1 MALNSKISENI
12 NSSHQ
17 KLSVMLVLFVVSL
30 FSFFGVGILDV
41 KAANQK
47 FVFDYTGDYQ
57 TFVAPETGIYKIQ
70 AWGAQGGASRE
81 NNVVSTVRVGGYGS
95 YTAGMID
102 LQKGQTLYIYVGGKG
117 KNGVKSGYAAGG
129 YNGGG
134 RGDHDHSDDEAAG
147 GGGGAT
153 DIRLVS
159 GAWNDFASL
168 KSRIMVAA
176 GGGGTSWVAGFGHG
190 GGLNSN
196 ATSASASAT
205 QTSGYSFGTG
215 QPGVYKYS
223 NKTTGGGGGGYY
235 GGYAT
240 PKSST
245 LTNGSGGSSFISG
258 YDGADAISEESTSD
272 NIIHTGQSIHYSGLK
287 FDYAIMVRGSGQV
300 ETNKVLEQ
308 YLMPNIDGTNL
319 PAGTGKTGNGY
330 AIIEYIEDLK
340 QEDYPNFNIDEGYSF
355 RYSYTGNY
363 QTFTA
368 PADGTYKLE
377 AWGARGG
384 YGRTNAS
391 LKNRGGF
398 GSYAAGTIH
407 LSKGDTF
414 YVYVGQAGYNGNANC
429 KYCGGYGGWNGGA
442 KGGDDSNH
450 DSDPDEGG
458 GGGGATDFRL
468 ISGTWNDFES
478 LKSRVIIAAGG
489 AGGAYSKVGL
499 AGGLYLNQTNTYQLG
514 VGQPGKKET
523 SGSGGGGGGYF
534 GGKSIQSAGNQGYGG
549 TSYVSGSSD
558 DLALAADATSTNL
571 LLKGD
576 SIHYSGVTFQ
586 NPTKVNGN
594 SAMPSYNST
603 SSMTGNNGHGYAKVT
618 VLELDNRIPKLKSLT
633 ISNGTMKQTFDP
645 DTYTYDIYLDS
656 ERPNITISG
665 EPLLEGDSIFRGMDS
680 LTIKAGTTKHHIGL
694 INELGNITVYTLNI
708 HRPASSYSYLDDIKI
723 DGVSLKNFDPKTL
736 TYEIP
741 LEDTIEKVTLE
752 AVKAR
757 PSQEVSGEGETEIDF
772 GTTTKKIEV
781 VSEDGSSVTTYTLHF
796 KKSNSSKLKSLDVGG
811 YQLTPTFDSDT
822 LNYSVEVSSGSY
834 AVDVEAI
841 PYDKSA
847 KVTITG
853 NGYLAPNKA
862 NKITILVEQEN
873 AGTTIYQVD
882 VKRENSVE
890 NEEFKYACKGEYQ
903 EFTAPGTTYYKI
915 QSWGAR
921 GGYGRTHWTL
931 KYRGGYGAYTEGEI
945 YLSKGQ
951 KLYIYVGC
959 AGKNSATSGRYNG
972 GAGGWNGGAKGGND
986 SNRDSNPEPGGGG
999 GGATDI
1005 RLVPTSSKT
1014 VWNEFESLKSRIMV
1028 TAGGGGGNYGGI
1040 GGAGGTI
1047 TGVMGSGQKALPNQ
1061 TSGYAFGYGMPGGSC
1076 TNGSGGAGGGYFGGY
1091 TGTGCGHGGGGGS
1104 SYVSGCEDCVAI
1116 TEDSTEKEITP
1127 SDTSVHSSS
1136 LAFEK
1141 ITMLSGTE
1149 SMPNPNGGYMTG
1161 NNGNG
1166 YVIITAGKDRSS
1178 NNFLRE
1184 ITTDKGTLTPT
1195 FDMQTYE
1202 YDVTIDRDEDHITLG
1217 AKLEDDTATLTGIG
1231 TFSVPA
1237 GTTAFPI
1244 VVTAENGDVRTYT
1257 VNVTREASSNALP
1270 NNIKISG
1277 LVPSLCA
1284 MNDSYCKLSSE
1295 FDPATNT
1302 YSMTVPSRIKQL
1314 QFSVIKGHEYQTV
1327 VGDGIVSL
1335 NSGMNMFT
1343 IEITSEDGK
1352 NKSTYTYHINRDM
1365 TGNASIE
1372 SLEVI
1377 DPVVNI
1383 NFDPDIT
1390 EYYFSIPNEKT
1401 SVELKVVLEDT
1412 NATYEI
1418 LGNENFETGLNVVTI
1433 RVTAQNGE
1441 TKDYILNIYREQS
1454 GNVFL
1459 SDLKA
1464 SHGDV
1469 EYPLSPVFNKIVT
1482 VYTVNVPN
1490 EIDKITLDATAEHP
1504 LTTVSGTG
1512 EKTLKTGTNTF
1523 DILTTSEDGST
1534 EIYKVSVIRAK
1545 SNDATLKQ
1553 LDVLEGSLSPTF
1565 DKTQNEYK
1573 INVNPGITSLHI
1585 NAVPTSDAASYKIV
1599 SNSGFK
1605 VGMNTVQIIVTAED
1619 GTKNTYTLKVNRI
1632 ASENADLDSLTTDE
1646 YDMTSVFDKDVT
1658 TYNITLENDIKTLHV
1673 KATAADKLSKITG
1686 TGIYNLQTGNNE
1698 INVMVTAENGDT
1710 KVYTLNVFRKRN
1722 SNANLL
1728 SVTFDKDVILNP
1740 TFDKDTVDYQI
1751 EVENEVDEITI
1762 AGLPEVKTTTVSGNG
1777 TYALN
1782 VLENVITLKTTAEDG
1797 TEKTYTF
1804 TINRKKSSNCN
1815 ASSILAKESVLEPL
1829 FDKSITSYELRVLE
1843 AVTSLN
1849 LTVQLEDTQATY
1861 VVEGNEN
1868 FEIGHNT
1875 VKVIVTAE
1883 DGTTKEYVLDVLRQ
1897 EAGTTSNKL
1906 DSLSMKEKSFSPTF
1920 DPETLY
1926 YEVTVPYQTKVATLI
1941 GELDDK
1947 NATVTGLGEHSLV
1960 VGQNVLAVQVTST
1973 EGIVRTYQVIVTR
1986 EENDEA
1992 RLANLSIAGASLNP
2006 NFNKDV
2012 YEYKIT
2018 SSDANLVITAVPV
2031 DSDATYEIIG
2041 GTNLPIGNTDVII
2054 RVTAKNKKTT
2064 KDYVVHVDRMASDNN
2079 NLKSLSID
2087 DVEMTPEFSKTTTV
2101 YYATVP
2107 RDVNNIQVNAVA
2119 EDENATVSGDGN
2131 VELEVGKNYVEVIVT
2146 SESGK
2151 TKNYTIIVTRTPND
2165 NNYLSSLTV
2174 SEGALNEEFSKTTND
2189 YTVTVPY
2196 EVDDILIGGTAED
2209 PTATVDGF
2217 DKYAL
2222 EVGENV
2228 IPIKVTSESGNE
2240 NVYHVTVTREE
2251 IVSSKLKNLEVV
2263 NYSLDQSFNSDVYDY
2278 VTVIDYEVTSL
2289 NLNIETLDKNATYVV
2304 SGNENFAVGMNTVT
2318 ITVTDSKNL
2327 TTSVYTL
2334 HVNRQSYSN
2343 TFLSYIDVS
2352 VGTLVPDFEKTNLSY
2367 TVNVASDVEEIT
2379 ILAEAEIES
2388 NTVTGC
2394 DTYTLT
2400 PGDNKIPI
2408 TVTSPTGIKRTYYV
2422 NVIRALKN
2430 DNYLESLVVK
2440 VNNEAQTLT
2449 PEFDKDTL
2457 SYDVTVPAGT
2467 TNALFVGTFS
2477 KDATAVGLGNK
2488 TIKVGDNS
2496 YNVVV
2501 TSQSGNAKTYTINIH
2516 RPASTDNFLTE
2527 IIPSVGTL
2535 EPAFSYYGTE
2545 YNLKLDS
2552 SASLLSFDVSTSDR
2566 FASVTG
2572 TDIQV
2577 VPDGTSTREIIV
2589 TAEDGTERKYTIHVT
2604 KNRTDEARLS
2614 SLSMNGYTFN
2624 ETFDKDTFT
2633 YTLTVPNTKKT
2644 LLASEIEATPID
2656 PNAKVEKASSIVLSS
2671 ASTNIYTIVVTAQD
2685 GFTKQTYYINIER
2698 EKGSEARLASLK
2710 FNVGVL
2716 SPNFNSS
2723 LEEYTL
2729 TVPNT
2734 ISKITKDNVIEAIAT
2749 DDAATVTKMEELVIT
2764 GSDDIYKVEV
2774 LSGDKTTTTT
2784 YNIHVVYDQ
2793 SNDATLKSL
2802 TVDPGKLEP
2811 EFSSATG
2818 EYTVNVKDTT
2828 EEITIIGEVNDEKA
2842 TILSGLGTKSLT
2854 EDEST
2859 FEVTVQAE
2867 DGTIKIYTIHV
2878 IKSITTERLLQ
2889 DIRLTGDLC
2898 ETHNCN
2904 LTPSFTED
2912 TFDYKAVLDNEVEQ
2926 INIEVLKK
2934 NKYQT
2939 VKFYDETDTLISNV
2953 DYKLKVGVQKIRIDV
2968 TNGLGDVTS
2977 YHLEIERKKSSNN
2990 YLKTLEITN
2999 TEVDLAFDK
3008 ETHEYFVSIPNEL
3021 DKVVINAI
3029 PEVST
3034 ANVRVSGS
3042 TYLTLGNNDVIITV
3056 TAEDGTDREYII
3068 HVCRE
3073 NETNYYLASLTISS
3087 GVIYETSPK
3096 FQKGVFDYVVT
3107 VPSTIDQVEIDAL
3120 PEVETTTVVGL
3131 GEHKLKTGVNSFTIT
3146 TTSKEGVSANYNIII
3161 NKEKSKKLYLK
3172 ELSAK
3177 EGSFNETFNRENT
3190 TYTMNLANDVSALT
3204 LKVVPEDPTVTYK
3217 VYGNQQLVP
3226 GENKILIVLTSQD
3239 KTVTTTYQLIVNKKA
3254 SSNNYLKSLK
3264 VDDTELITEDK
3275 RAFTEF
3281 QIEVD
3286 KDKIDLSGQAESP
3299 LAKIDGFGVYSLNYG
3314 DNKIKVTVEA
3324 EDGSIRTYTVTVK
3337 RTYDVD
3343 LFMITTNRGDLTP
3356 TFEKDTLEYYLE
3368 VERDI
3373 KDITIMAVASSDTAK
3388 VEGNGYHALEVGE
3401 NVIPIKVSQSDGTSK
3416 TYTLHITRNKSNNNY
3431 LKELYVHEGKISPD
3445 FDKET
3450 LEYSVEI
3457 PYGITSLTIDQ
3468 APEDK
3473 YAVSQVLGNEN
3484 LKTGDN
3490 EITIKVTS
3498 EKGESR
3504 NYVIHAHVQTEEAY
3518 SNRLKNLTVSE
3529 GNLSPDFD
3537 PDTLSYTVTVPTAI
3551 TNITISGVLE
3561 SVDATVVGLGTF
3573 DLALG
3578 RNEFPIV
3585 ITSKDQKI
3593 RTYSVIVYRV
3603 QSSDPRLKLI
3613 SFKEGTLSPLFDKDI
3628 DTYTMKVDSSVTSL
3642 TETVEPLVQGTTY
3655 EISGHE
3661 NIQLGENTILVEAT
3675 AGDGVTKK
3683 TYTIHV
3689 TKEKSTNNYLSILE
3703 SNIGELTPSFTKTN
3717 AGPYVIN
3724 VDESIHSI
3732 ELKGRAEAATST
3744 VTGLGVHQL
3753 TKGKNT
3759 ILITVTSESSEVRTY
3774 TVVVNRALNNDN
3786 KLMFLGVSDG
3796 TLEPE
3801 FNPETTSYQLE
3812 VDSALEELTV
3822 LAIAND
3828 KNAVVSGNGVYKV
3841 EPSGNNID
3849 IVVTAEDG
3857 STKTYTIH
3865 VNKKAII
3872 SSKLLDIKA
3881 HEGKLSPEFEK
3892 NTLEYLIMVPNEV
3905 TSLTLDI
3912 TKEDE
3917 TATYEVVGNSN
3928 FLIGA
3933 NQVRVVV
3940 TSKEDTTTYILN
3952 VIRQQAS
3959 NNYLKELTISEGRLS
3974 PDFEKT
3980 TIYYETEVSSEVSS
3994 IDISA
3999 LAEDANATVSG
4010 TGEYSLQTG
4019 NNYIYVDVTSTTG
4032 ILRTYT
4038 IKVVKKESNANSLLQ
4053 LSVDKGVLDPAF
4065 HPDIN
4070 NYVVDV
4076 DEGVSEINITAKA
4089 DPKAIV
4095 TGTGSHTLT
4104 IGENTFEV
4112 VVTAENGDVNTYVI
4126 VVNKKASSNTKIEN
4140 IIPSSGVLTPSYT
4153 DLIDSYEVT
4162 VDENI
4167 GMIDF
4172 EVITESEFVTVS
4184 GNQDNYL
4191 NYGDNPLTITVTA
4204 EDGSKKEV
4212 YINVIR
4218 EKNIT
4223 SIDVD
4228 KEQILMDKGD
4238 TETIVASVLPEDA
4251 TNKEIGWTSSDPSI
4265 VYVDHGVLNALEYGT
4280 VDITVY
4286 SIKNPEVKKVIT
4298 VNVINLKISSNIYE
4312 VRRNDGAF
4320 PYIIGA
4326 EQGVTLAEFVG
4337 NLENNPALI
4346 HFYFAD
4352 GTPFTDLENE
4362 KVKTGELVQLEYEG
4376 KVYDQLYIAVYG
4388 EMNGDGE
4395 INVKDYNTVINHT
4408 LKKEILENY
4417 WFAAGNVKEADESI
4431 INVKDSNQIQNR
4443 ILKKVISLKP

>member
-1 MALNSKISENI
+1 MEQYDMAVNHRISENI
-12 NSSHQ
+12 NLSHK
-17 KLSVMLVLFVVSL
+17 KLSVMLVLFVVFV
-30 FSFFGVGILDV
+30 FSFFSVGTLDV

-81 NNVVSTVRVGGYGS
+81 NNVISTERVGGYGA

-117 KNGVKSGYAAGG
+117 QDGVKSGYATGG

-134 RGDHDHSDDEAAG
+134 RGDYDHADDEGAG

-153 DIRLVS
+153 DIRLVK

-176 GGGGTSWVAGFGHG
+176 GGGGTSWVAGLGYG
-190 GGLNSN
+190 GGLKSN
-196 ATSASASAT
+196 ATSTSASAT
-205 QTSGYSFGTG
+205 QTTGYSFGTG

-240 PKSST
+240 PNSSV

-258 YDGADAISEESTSD
+258 YDGANAISEESTSA

-287 FDYAIMVRGSGQV
+287 FDYAIMVRGSGDV

-319 PAGTGKTGNGY
+319 PAGTGKKGNGY

-355 RYSYTGNY
+355 KYSYTGNY

-398 GSYAAGTIH
+398 GAYAAGTIH

-429 KYCGGYGGWNGGA
+429 KYCGGYGGYNGGA

-450 DSDPDEGG
+450 DSASDEAG

-468 ISGTWNDFES
+468 ISGTWNAFES

-489 AGGAYSKVGL
+489 AGGSYSYVGL
-499 AGGLYLNQTNTYQLG
+499 AGGVYLNRTNTYQLG
-514 VGQPGKKET
+514 VGQVGKKET

-534 GGKSIQSAGNQGYGG
+534 GGKSTQSAGGQGYGG

-558 DLALAADATSTNL
+558 DLALAVEATSTNL
-571 LLKGD
+571 LLKED

-603 SSMTGNNGHGYAKVT
+603 SSMTGNNGNGYAKVT
-618 VLELDNRIPKLKSLT
+618 VLELDNRLPKLKSLT

-665 EPLLEGDSIFRGMDS
+665 EPLLEGDVIFRGMDS
-680 LTIKAGTTKHHIGL
+680 LSTKAGTTKHHIGL

-723 DGVSLKNFDPKTL
+723 DGASLESFDPKTL
-736 TYEIP
+736 TYEIR
-741 LEDTIEKVTLE
+741 LEDTVEKVTLE

-757 PSQEVSGEGETEIDF
+757 PSQEVSGEGEAEIDF

-781 VSEDGSSVTTYTLHF
+781 VSEDGSSVTTYTIHF

-811 YQLTPTFDSDT
+811 YQLTPTFDPDT
-822 LNYSVEVSSGSY
+822 LNYSVEISSGSY

-890 NEEFKYACKGEYQ
+890 NEEFKYACKEQYQ

-959 AGKNSATSGRYNG
+959 AGKNSATSSRYAG
-972 GAGGWNGGAKGGND
+972 GAGGWNGGAKGGDD

-1005 RLVPTSSKT
+1005 RLVPTSTKT
-1014 VWNEFESLKSRIMV
+1014 VWNEFDSLKSRIMV
-1028 TAGGGGGNYGGI
+1028 AAGGGGGNYGGI
-1040 GGAGGTI
+1040 GGEGGTI
-1047 TGVMGSGQKALPNQ
+1047 TGTTGKGQKAIPTQ

-1076 TNGSGGAGGGYFGGY
+1076 TDGSGGAGGGYFGGY

-1104 SYVSGCEDCVAI
+1104 SYVSGCENCVGI
-1116 TEDSTEKEITP
+1116 TEDSTVKEITP
-1127 SDTSVHSSS
+1127 SDTSVHYSSF
-1136 LAFEK
+1136 AFEK

-1284 MNDSYCKLSSE
+1284 INDSYCKLSSE

-1327 VGDGIVSL
+1327 VGDGVVSL

-1377 DPVVNI
+1377 DPAVDI

-1412 NATYEI
+1412 NATYDV

-1464 SHGDV
+1464 SHEGV
-1469 EYPLSPVFNKIVT
+1469 EYDLSPLFNKIIT

-1490 EIDKITLDATAEHP
+1490 EIDKITLEATAEHP

-1565 DKTQNEYK
+1565 DKNQNEYE

-1646 YDMTSVFDKDVT
+1646 YDMTSIFDKDVT

-1673 KATAADKLSKITG
+1673 KATSADKLSKVTG
-1686 TGIYNLQTGNNE
+1686 TGVYNLQTGNNE

-1740 TFDKDTVDYQI
+1740 TFDKDNVDYQI

-1777 TYALN
+1777 TYALK
-1782 VLENVITLKTTAEDG
+1782 VLENVITLHTKAEDG

-1804 TINRKKSSNCN
+1804 TIHRKKSSNCN

-1829 FDKSITSYELRVLE
+1829 FDKTITSYELRVLE
-1843 AVTSLN
+1843 AVTSLD
-1849 LTVQLEDTQATY
+1849 LTVQLEDAQATY

-1897 EAGTTSNKL
+1897 EAGTASNKL
-1906 DSLSMKEKSFSPTF
+1906 DSLSMKEKSFSPAF

-1926 YEVTVPYQTKVATLI
+1926 YEVTVPYQTKVATLV

-1947 NATVTGLGEHSLV
+1947 NATVTGLGEHPLV

-2064 KDYVVHVDRMASDNN
+2064 KDYVVHVDRVASDNN

-2087 DVEMTPEFSKTTTV
+2087 DVEMKPEFSKTTTV

-2119 EDENATVSGDGN
+2119 EDENATISGDGN

-2174 SEGALNEEFSKTTND
+2174 SEGTLNEEFSKTTND

-2196 EVDDILIGGTAED
+2196 EVEDILIGGTAED

-2217 DKYAL
+2217 DKYTL

-2228 IPIKVTSESGNE
+2228 IPIKVTSEAGRE

-2263 NYSLDQSFNSDVYDY
+2263 NYSLDQTFNSDVYDY

-2318 ITVTDSKNL
+2318 ITVTDSKKL

-2343 TFLSYIDVS
+2343 TFLSYIDIS
-2352 VGTLVPDFEKTNLSY
+2352 VGTLTPNFEKTNLSY

-2394 DTYTLT
+2394 DTYPLT

-2422 NVIRALKN
+2422 NVVRALKD
-2430 DNYLESLVVK
+2430 DNYLESFEVK
-2440 VNNEAQTLT
+2440 VNNEVQTLT
-2449 PEFDKDTL
+2449 PTFDKDTL
-2457 SYDVTVPAGT
+2457 SYDVTVPKGT

-2477 KDATAVGLGNK
+2477 KDATVVGLGNK

-2501 TSQSGNAKTYTINIH
+2501 TSQAGNAKTYTIHVH

-2527 IIPSVGTL
+2527 IIPSVGSL

-2577 VPDGTSTREIIV
+2577 VPDGASTREIIV
-2589 TAEDGTERKYTIHVT
+2589 TAEDGTERKYTIHVM

-2734 ISKITKDNVIEAIAT
+2734 ILKITKENVIEAIAT

-2764 GSDDIYKVEV
+2764 GSDDVYKVEV
-2774 LSGDKTTTTT
+2774 LSGDKTTTTI

-2811 EFSSATG
+2811 EFSSETS
-2818 EYTVNVKDTT
+2818 EYTVNVTDITK
-2828 EEITIIGEVNDEKA
+2828 EITISGEVNDEKA
-2842 TILSGLGTKSLT
+2842 TILSGLGTKPLT

-2867 DGTIKIYTIHV
+2867 DGT
-2878 IKSITTERLLQ
+2878 
-2889 DIRLTGDLC
+2889 
-2898 ETHNCN
+2898 
-2904 LTPSFTED
+2904 
-2912 TFDYKAVLDNEVEQ
+2912 
-2926 INIEVLKK
+2926 
-2934 NKYQT
+2934 
-2939 VKFYDETDTLISNV
+2939 
-2953 DYKLKVGVQKIRIDV
+2953 
-2968 TNGLGDVTS
+2968 
-2977 YHLEIERKKSSNN
+2977 
-2990 YLKTLEITN
+2990 
-2999 TEVDLAFDK
+2999 
-3008 ETHEYFVSIPNEL
+3008 
-3021 DKVVINAI
+3021 
-3029 PEVST
+3029 
-3034 ANVRVSGS
+3034 
-3042 TYLTLGNNDVIITV
+3042 
-3056 TAEDGTDREYII
+3056 DREYIL

-3073 NETNYYLASLTISS
+3073 NEANYYLASLTISS

-3131 GEHKLKTGVNSFTIT
+3131 GEHKLKTGVNSFTLT

-3177 EGSFNETFNRENT
+3177 EGTLNETFNKENT

-3314 DNKIKVTVEA
+3314 DNRIKVTVEA

-3343 LFMITTNRGDLTP
+3343 LFMITTNRGNLTP
-3356 TFEKDTLEYYLE
+3356 TFSKDTLEYYLE

-3401 NVIPIKVSQSDGTSK
+3401 NVIPIKVSQSNGTSK

-3551 TNITISGVLE
+3551 TNITINGVLE
-3561 SVDATVVGLGTF
+3561 SVDAKVVGLGTF

-3578 RNEFPIV
+3578 RNEFPVV

-3613 SFKEGTLSPLFDKDI
+3613 SFKEGSLSPLFDKEI

-3661 NIQLGENTILVEAT
+3661 NIQLGENTILIEAT

-3689 TKEKSTNNYLSILE
+3689 TKEKSTNNYLESLE
-3703 SNIGELTPSFTKTN
+3703 SNIGELTPTFTKTN

-3744 VTGLGVHQL
+3744 VTGFGVHQL

-3801 FNPETTSYQLE
+3801 FDPETTSYQLE
-3812 VDSALEELTV
+3812 VDSAVEELTV

-3841 EPSGNNID
+3841 DSSNNID

-3857 STKTYTIH
+3857 TTKTYTIH
-3865 VNKKAII
+3865 VNKKAVI

-3912 TKEDE
+3912 TKEDP

-3940 TSKEDTTTYILN
+3940 TSQEDTTTYILN
-3952 VIRQQAS
+3952 VIRQQAA

-3974 PDFEKT
+3974 PAFEKT

-3999 LAEDANATVSG
+3999 VAEDANATVSG

-4019 NNYIYVDVTSTTG
+4019 NNYIYVDVTSATG

-4038 IKVVKKESNANSLLQ
+4038 IKVVKKESNANALLQ

-4076 DEGVSEINITAKA
+4076 DEGVNEINITAKA

-4104 IGENTFEV
+4104 VGENTFEV
-4112 VVTAENGDVNTYVI
+4112 VVTAENGDINTYVI

-4140 IIPSSGVLTPSYT
+4140 IIPSSGVLAPSYT

-4184 GNQDNYL
+4184 GNHDNYL
-4191 NYGDNPLTITVTA
+4191 TYGDNPLTITVMA

-4228 KEQILMDKGD
+4228 KDQILMDKGD

-4251 TNKEIGWTSSDPSI
+4251 TNKEVGWTSSDPSI

-4298 VNVINLKISSNIYE
+4298 VNVMNLKISSNIYE
-4312 VRRNDGAF
+4312 VRRNDGAY

-4326 EQGVTLAEFVG
+4326 EQGVTLSEFVG
-4337 NLENNPALI
+4337 HLENNPALI
-4346 HFYFAD
+4346 HFYSAD
-4352 GTPFTDLENE
+4352 GTELTDLENE

-4417 WFAAGNVKEADESI
+4417 WFAAGNVSEADESI